1 VIDSQL
7 KIMGLVCE
15 KVLLAA
21 GISKSPGAVD
31 WASDGTIVF
40 GAGAS
45 VALMQH
51 RSTGIDLML
60 TGHGDRVNAVRT
72 FEYEGVGGRGL
83 VSGST
88 DKTAKVWTQ
97 IGSEWRCV
105 VRILRGLGRV
115 GCACALRVVRAHT
128 QHTHTHTTHV
138 LGCRPPPHAPHTPHP
153 HSTHSSQTLHIY
165 RYGSLSHPTTRCTL
179 SSPSATALA
188 TAHPAIYHAMQ
199 TSSALTTPVP
209 PSLMHKHTHT
219 LTLVPVFLPR
229 LPGTRQASTVLR
241 S

>member
-1 VIDSQL
+1 
-7 KIMGLVCE
+7 MGLVCE

-128 QHTHTHTTHV
+128 QHTHKHTTHV
-138 LGCRPPPHAPHTPHP
+138 LGCRPPHTHHTLPILTPRTVHKPCTFIGTVACHTPPPAALFPLPPLQLLQYIMQCRHHQRSLP
-153 HSTHSSQTLHIY
+153 PCPPLSCTNTRTRLHWYQSFCHAY
-165 RYGSLSHPTTRCTL
+165 R
-179 SSPSATALA
+179 
-188 TAHPAIYHAMQ
+188 AHG
-199 TSSALTTPVP
+199 
-209 PSLMHKHTHT
+209 KHQ
-219 LTLVPVFLPR
+219 LC
-229 LPGTRQASTVLR
+229 
-241 S
+241 